1 MSYYQDTLKWMFSR
15 LPFYQRKGAAAYRP
29 GLDSMNSLDL
39 HLGHPHKSYKTIHI
53 AGTNGKG
60 STSHMIASILQT
72 AGYKTGLY
80 TSPHLLDFRE
90 RIKINGEMIP
100 ESEVT
105 LFIDSHKN
113 YFETQKLSFFEMTVG
128 MAFSY
133 FKKED
138 VDFAVIEVG
147 LGGRLDATNIIM
159 PILSVITNIGLDH
172 TQFLGT
178 TRPQIA
184 AEKAG
189 IIKNGI
195 TVVVGKKDPLTDPIF
210 QEKTLKHRASLIYA
224 EDTSFEYKSDLKGA
238 YQKENIKTATVAIK
252 QLSLN
257 GINKEIIQKGLKSVI
272 TNTNLLGRWQLIY
285 KQPRVIFDVGH
296 NKEGLYYI
304 CKHLRTLKY
313 KNLHLVMGFVIGRD
327 VKELISLFP
336 SKSKFYLSAPDLDRA
351 FPIENLKLNLSDSPF
366 DINYFESIPLA
377 YKKALNII
385 TKNDLLLVCGST
397 FVVAEVLALEKKKNE

>member
-1 MSYYQDTLKWMFSR
+1 LSYYQDTLMWMFSR
-15 LPFYQRKGAAAYRP
+15 LPFYQRKGVAAYRP
-29 GLDSMNSLDL
+29 GLEAMNRLDQYL
-39 HLGHPHKSYKTIHI
+39 DHPHRNFKCIHV

-60 STSHMIASILQT
+60 STSHMIASVLQT

-105 LFIDSHKN
+105 SFVDSHKN
-113 YFETQKLSFFEMTVG
+113 YFERQKLSFFEMTVG
-128 MAFSY
+128 MAFLY

-147 LGGRLDATNIIM
+147 LGGRLDATNIIT

-178 TRPQIA
+178 TKPQIA

-210 QEKTLKHRASLIYA
+210 QKKALKLSTSLIYA
-224 EDTSFEYKSDLKGA
+224 EDITFNYESDLKGA
-238 YQKENIKTATVAIK
+238 YQKENIKTATAAIK

-257 GINKEIIQKGLKSVI
+257 EINEEIIQKGLKSVI
-272 TNTNLLGRWQLIY
+272 TNTNLMGRWQLIY
-285 KQPRVIFDVGH
+285 RKPRVILDVGH
-296 NKEGLYYI
+296 NKEGIYYI
-304 CKHLRTLKY
+304 CKQLKTLKY
-313 KNLHLVMGFVIGRD
+313 KNLHLVMGFVKGRD
-327 VKELISLFP
+327 VNTLISLFP
-336 SKSKFYLSAPDLDRA
+336 STAKFYLSAPDLDRA
-351 FPIENLKLNLSDSPF
+351 FPIEDLKLNLSNSAF
-366 DINYFESIPLA
+366 EINYFESIPKA
-377 YKKALNII
+377 YKKALNNL
-385 TKNDLLLVCGST
+385 TKHDLLLVCGST
-397 FVVAEVLALEKKKNE
+397 FVVAEVLAAEKKQNE